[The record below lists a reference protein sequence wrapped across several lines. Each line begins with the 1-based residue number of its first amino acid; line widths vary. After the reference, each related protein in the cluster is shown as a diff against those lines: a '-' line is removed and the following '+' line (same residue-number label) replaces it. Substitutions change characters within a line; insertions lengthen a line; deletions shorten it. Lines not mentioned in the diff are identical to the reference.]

1 MLYCLGKMPTVFI
14 VARDWM
20 LRVGVRAELR
30 EMGVEALGME
40 SADDAAQALAAGQT
54 PSAVVIEARPEWMDN
69 PAIQNLARRV
79 PAVIVASRTESA
91 AFASPAAAILYRPV
105 RVGDVVARV
114 RQILQGYA
122 A

>member
-1 MLYCLGKMPTVFI
+1 
-14 VARDWM
+14 
-20 LRVGVRAELR
+20 
-30 EMGVEALGME
+30 MGVEALGME

-54 PSAVVIEARPEWMDN
+54 PSAVVLEARPELMEN

-79 PAVIVASRTESA
+79 PAVIVASRTEPA
-91 AFASPAAAILYRPV
+91 AFDSPAAAILYRPV